1 MAVVEYMCVCVCV
14 CMQTVMEGVY
24 ANPPLAHALTALLV
38 STHTNTNTHSVT
50 LLTPP
55 LQGCVVDVHLQSG
68 LVYEGILRAVSPQLD
83 VVLEVAHIK
92 NKV

>member
-1 MAVVEYMCVCVCV
+1 MAVVEYMCVCVSV

-38 STHTNTNTHSVT
+38 SAHTHTHSVT